1 MTNKIKKTDNFYQES
16 LIWMGYR
23 YAIGLT
29 DINSECGRKLLE
41 QFKIYRD
48 IEYNS
53 PAFHELAAE
62 IANYLKRKKIKDVV
76 DLSNR
81 WMEKDMMW
89 YSIHYA
95 LGRKSYAGSHC
106 HDIVRYGREVLSP
119 ERREFCAYD
128 IRREISWHL
137 NISLSFH
144 LRLEAE
150 RWLNP
155 IDLLMR
161 FMLENDIR
169 TDEQLAMYKWIEVKE
184 GDWGDISYKVV
195 EYEEEE
201 KKRCSVGLLSDIDAL
216 LDWDDLAKYFDP
228 KFHKRCKVKYKGEES
243 VVEYFDSW
251 ECRYGEPDAFPFQ
264 LVKKP
269 IDKYEQNPS
278 CCTYINEEYIVEDNL

>member
-1 MTNKIKKTDNFYQES
+1 MTNRIKKTDNFYQES

-29 DINSECGRKLLE
+29 DKNSESDREIQK
-41 QFKIYRD
+41 QFKVYRD
-48 IEYNS
+48 IEYNT

-81 WMEKDMMW
+81 WMESDMMW

-95 LGRKSYAGSHC
+95 LGSKSYAGSHC

-119 ERREFCAYD
+119 ERKEFCAFD
-128 IRREISWHL
+128 IRRETSWHL
-137 NISLSFH
+137 SISFNFH
-144 LRLEAE
+144 LRVEAE

-161 FMLENDIR
+161 FMLENNIR
-169 TDEQLAMYKWIEVKE
+169 TDDQLAMYKWIEVMA

-228 KFHKRCKVKYKGEES
+228 KFHKRCRVKY
-243 VVEYFDSW
+243 
-251 ECRYGEPDAFPFQ
+251 
-264 LVKKP
+264 
-269 IDKYEQNPS
+269 
-278 CCTYINEEYIVEDNL
+278 

>member
-29 DINSECGRKLLE
+29 DKSRKLLE
-41 QFKIYRD
+41 QFKVYRD
-48 IEYNS
+48 IEYDS

-81 WMEKDMMW
+81 WMESDMMW

-106 HDIVRYGREVLSP
+106 HDIVRSGRNVLSP

-137 NISLSFH
+137 NISLNFH
-144 LRLEAE
+144 LRNDAE
-150 RWLNP
+150 QRLNP

-184 GDWGDISYKVV
+184 GGLGDISYNVV
-195 EYEEEE
+195 EYEEEG
-201 KKRCSVGLLSDIDAL
+201 KKRCSVGLLSDIGAL

-228 KFHKRCKVKYKGEES
+228 KFHKRCRVKYKGEES

-251 ECRYGEPDAFPFQ
+251 NCRYGKPNAFPFQ

-278 CCTYINEEYIVEDNL
+278 CCMYINEDFIVEDNL

>member
-1 MTNKIKKTDNFYQES
+1 MTNRIKKTDKFYQES

-29 DINSECGRKLLE
+29 DNNSESGREILK
-41 QFKIYRD
+41 QFKVYRD
-48 IEYNS
+48 IEYNT

-81 WMEKDMMW
+81 WMESDMMW

-95 LGRKSYAGSHC
+95 LGSKSYAGSHC

-137 NISLSFH
+137 SISLNFH
-144 LRLEAE
+144 LRIGAE
-150 RWLNP
+150 RRLNP
-155 IDLLMR
+155 VDLLMR

-169 TDEQLAMYKWIEVKE
+169 IDEQLAMHKWIEVKE
-184 GDWGDISYKVV
+184 DILGNINYEV
-195 EYEEEE
+195 EYEEDRAN
-201 KKRCSVGLLSDIDAL
+201 RCSVGLLSDIDAL

-228 KFHKRCKVKYKGEES
+228 KFHKRCKVKYNGEES

-251 ECRYGEPDAFPFQ
+251 ERRFGEPDAFPFQ

-278 CCTYINEEYIVEDNL
+278 CSMYINEEYIIEDNL

>member
-29 DINSECGRKLLE
+29 DKSRKLLE
-41 QFKIYRD
+41 KFKVYRD
-48 IEYNS
+48 IEYDS

-81 WMEKDMMW
+81 WMESDMMW

-106 HDIVRYGREVLSP
+106 HDIVRYGRDVLSP

-137 NISLSFH
+137 NISLNFH
-144 LRLEAE
+144 LLNDAE
-150 RWLNP
+150 QRLNP

-169 TDEQLAMYKWIEVKE
+169 TDEQLAMYNWIEVKE
-184 GDWGDISYKVV
+184 DGFGDISYNVM
-195 EYEEEE
+195 EYEEEG
-201 KKRCSVGLLSDIDAL
+201 KKRCSVGLLSEIDTL

-228 KFHKRCKVKYKGEES
+228 KFHKRCRVKYKEEES

-251 ECRYGEPDAFPFQ
+251 VCRYGELDAFPFQ

-278 CCTYINEEYIVEDNL
+278 CCMYINEEFIVEDNL

>member
-1 MTNKIKKTDNFYQES
+1 MTNKIKKTDGFYQES

-23 YAIGLT
+23 CAIGLT
-29 DINSECGRKLLE
+29 EKNSKSGRKLLE
-41 QFKIYRD
+41 QFKVYRD
-48 IEYNS
+48 IEYDS

-62 IANYLKRKKIKDVV
+62 IANYLSRKKIKDVI

-81 WMEKDMMW
+81 WMESDMMW

-95 LGRKSYAGSHC
+95 LGRRSYAGSHC

-119 ERREFCAYD
+119 ERREFCAFD

-137 NISLSFH
+137 RISLSFH
-144 LRLEAE
+144 LQLGAE

-161 FMLENDIR
+161 FMLEKDLR
-169 TDEQLAMYKWIEVKE
+169 TDEQLAMYKRIEVKE
-184 GDWGDISYKVV
+184 GELKEISYKV
-195 EYEEEE
+195 EYEEKGAE
-201 KKRCSVGLLSDIDAL
+201 RCSVGLISEISAL
-216 LDWDDLAKYFDP
+216 LDWDDLAKYFDS
-228 KFHKRCKVKYKGEES
+228 KFHKRCKVRYNGEES

-251 ECRYGEPDAFPFQ
+251 ECRYGKPDAFPFQ

-278 CCTYINEEYIVEDNL
+278 LCMYINEEYIVEDNL

>member
-29 DINSECGRKLLE
+29 DKSSKSGKKILE
-41 QFKIYRD
+41 QFKVYRD
-48 IEYNS
+48 IEYDT
-53 PAFHELAAE
+53 PEFHALAAE

-81 WMEKDMMW
+81 WMEGDMMW

-137 NISLSFH
+137 NISLNYH
-144 LRLEAE
+144 LRIDAE
-150 RWLNP
+150 RRLNP

-169 TDEQLAMYKWIEVKE
+169 TDEQLAMYKRIEVKE
-184 GDWGDISYKVV
+184 DGLGNINYAV
-195 EYEEEE
+195 EYEEDEE
-201 KKRCSVGLLSDIDAL
+201 NRRSIGLLSNIDAL

-228 KFHKRCKVKYKGEES
+228 KFHKRCKVKYNGEES

-251 ECRYGEPDAFPFQ
+251 ERSYGEADVFPYR
-264 LVKKP
+264 LLKKP

-278 CCTYINEEYIVEDNL
+278 LCMYINEEYVVKDRI